1 MKRHPILIPASLLA
15 LALAACGP
23 APDLEE
29 GPAAPV
35 APAAGSPAE
44 AVPVAGQ
51 EEGVTVRDPWLRQP
65 PPSAG
70 VSAGYLLIENPGA
83 YADRL
88 LAVETDAAE
97 RVEIHEMD
105 EVDGLMRMREI
116 EGGLEIPAGGE
127 VALQPGGYHLML
139 MGAGEGVVAGRHVDA
154 VLVFERAGRVGVT
167 FEVRPPGA
175 SAAADRGQAHGH

>member
-88 LAVETDAAE
+88 LAVECNEVQYLIGQAVVQLIEKFRCQIGHLAAN
-97 RVEIHEMD
+97 RV
-105 EVDGLMRMREI
+105 GS
-116 EGGLEIPAGGE
+116 
-127 VALQPGGYHLML
+127 
-139 MGAGEGVVAGRHVDA
+139 GVVGIQ
-154 VLVFERAGRVGVT
+154 
-167 FEVRPPGA
+167 
-175 SAAADRGQAHGH
+175 RGLQIR